1 MGIVSSPSV
10 VYKIYVLVSSGGI
23 LRSSNEYTRTL
34 SGAANRPRQY
44 LRFSVPTGDEDNS
57 EPSDDISELNF

>member
-1 MGIVSSPSV
+1 MSST
-10 VYKIYVLVSSGGI
+10 GI

-44 LRFSVPTGDEDNS
+44 LRFSVPTGDEETSSQTSDGEES
-57 EPSDDISELNF
+57 EFNF